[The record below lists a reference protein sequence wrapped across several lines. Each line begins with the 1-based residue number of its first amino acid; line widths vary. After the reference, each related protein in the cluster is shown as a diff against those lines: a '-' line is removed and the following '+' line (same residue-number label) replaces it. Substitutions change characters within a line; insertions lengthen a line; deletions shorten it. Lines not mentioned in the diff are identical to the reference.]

1 MKEEKSWTMTREALE
16 LVAERFKV
24 LSEPMRLWILQ
35 SLETGEKNV
44 SEISEAMNSTQPN
57 VSKHLK
63 LLQDAGLVARRQEGN
78 QAFYSIADET
88 VFALCDTVCA
98 SIKNRIE
105 NRNAIFG
112 NK

>member
-1 MKEEKSWTMTREALE
+1 MKEEKNWTMTREALE

-63 LLQDAGLVARRQEGN
+63 QLQDAGLVARRQEGN
-78 QAFYSIADET
+78 QVFYSIADES

-105 NRNAIFG
+105 SRNAIFG
-112 NK
+112 D